1 MRNLRTLTTAIMIAV
16 LLGFGAISVFAQ
28 NRQTQQFTQSVELEA
43 KGFKLLFP
51 DSWRQVEIADPTAR
65 ELHKQVTI
73 EKLGLPNEPV
83 TQTSALAK
91 IVINLE
97 PRLSHEDAVQRLK
110 QIEAEYAG
118 KAEYLNIGGWP
129 AYQRR
134 AQIPL
139 ARRSRAATE
148 PVELYTSIT
157 TAIAADDRLIRIEAL
172 LPPGASEDLIT
183 EAIAIGRTSKFTET
197 ADARQVEREI
207 QMLRASPSLRSAPF
221 VPQPVRGGPGGAERI
236 TLPTSKKPTPK
247 TNSTKKSSPQK
258 SKSAVSP
265 KPNNLTA
272 ISPSTTTGIKQEQEA
287 TSNTGFNRFVHAGVG
302 EMEIVAS
309 NDGRNIV
316 IAANSG
322 FSNSTDGGQTFTF
335 RGGTPG
341 PNGSV
346 NGDPSL
352 GVGASGDFYYGFI
365 GYPDGSPAWNNQS
378 GCSTGISV
386 STNGG
391 TNFTW
396 RSNATLCPQSGGGVC
411 FPDQEHITA
420 DRFNASPASA
430 GGGDQV
436 YSAWR
441 NFTPAS
447 GTPTCGNIGSG
458 FVQTMLTCSANG
470 GNAGTWTV
478 VRNLNGDFPRLTV
491 GRDGFVYAVTRSG
504 GNILVYKFSSCSSGL
519 NLEAGFPQTAATPSD
534 VVCPVPGLDRCNDGN
549 NLSSHTIAVD
559 DRNPMNVFV
568 AFANN
573 TDPPATTPP
582 INEDVIVRASINGG
596 TSWPAALSVTLNSPI
611 NGRRFMP
618 WIATDSGVAHV
629 SWYDRRAGNGGTTN
643 DLTDFYRNSA
653 AIDAAN
659 NLVAGS
665 EVRITRIPDPQCAS
679 GWPCAPR
686 ATGDAEACT
695 IQPQLAGVC
704 SISGARCDFST
715 GCPVGA
721 GTCDGGGGCPKY
733 GDYNGIAAIA
743 GRVITSWS
751 SATPPP
757 GAVPVP
763 PAGINVYTSIDIVS
777 APRIQVPAPPN
788 FADTCTGSSGKATLN
803 VCNTGKA
810 DLEVGSITSS
820 NPRFMVTTPSS
831 GFAVVISPDFC
842 FPFEV
847 KFSPLATGN
856 QTTMFTIATN
866 DPVSPS
872 VVINANAQGEQ
883 PRISTIVADAGN
895 FGDVCV
901 GKFKDLKITVN
912 NSGGCDLVI
921 SGLTSSSS
929 QFQVAGVMSFPLVI
943 HAGDSLQIPIRFE
956 PTSFGAK
963 SGTITIN
970 SNDPLNPAK
979 AVSVNGNAPSAT
991 IVVNDPITFDKT
1003 CPGNTNNKT
1012 LTIGN
1017 SGGCDLVVNSIT
1029 SSSPEFKVVGVVPFP
1044 LVIPPGSTRDVTI
1057 QFMPMGFT
1065 VDPMRMAN
1073 LTINSNDLVTPNK
1086 VVKVIGIVP
1095 PPVIQAAPDPLDFG
1109 KVCLGKSKELPV
1121 TIRNTG
1127 ECNLTV
1133 SSISFSSAEF
1143 NLASP
1148 PPFPFVIPPGGSRV
1162 VMVSFMPV
1170 GATGARIATMTIN
1183 SDDPATPARVIT
1195 LKGEAPVSDIAITG
1209 STDWGDV
1216 AVGKF
1221 RDQVLYITNTEA
1233 CDLAVTLVCEVR
1245 GGTPMQASVEFNLV
1259 SPLNY
1264 PIIIPGGTTLP
1275 VRIRFKPERTGQR
1288 TASLFVC
1295 GFDPQTPGG
1304 TTPAFCPQGSSNLKR
1319 TVTLTGRGK

>member
-1 MRNLRTLTTAIMIAV
+1 MRNLRTLTMAMAIATLIV
-16 LLGFGAISVFAQ
+16 IGAISVAAQ
-28 NRQTQQFTQSVELEA
+28 DRQAQQFTRSLGLEA
-43 KGFKLLFP
+43 KGFKLNFP
-51 DSWRQVEIADPTAR
+51 DTWRQVEIADPTAR

-73 EKLGLPNEPV
+73 EKIGLPNEAA

-91 IVINLE
+91 ITINVE
-97 PRLSHEDAVQRLK
+97 PRLNHEDAVQRLK
-110 QIEAEYAG
+110 QIEAEYSG
-118 KAEYLNIGGWP
+118 KAVYLNIGGWP

-139 ARRSRAATE
+139 ARRSRAATQPIE
-148 PVELYTSIT
+148 MYTSIT
-157 TAIAADDRLIRIEAL
+157 TAIAADDRLIRIEAF
-172 LPPGASEDLIT
+172 LPPGVGEELIAET
-183 EAIAIGRTSKFTET
+183 EAIGRTSNFAET

-207 QMLRASPSLRSAPF
+207 QILRASPSLRSKPF
-221 VPQPVRGGPGGAERI
+221 VPQPGGGGTGSAEI
-236 TLPTSKKPTPK
+236 KDSPSSKAAATKPKGAKKP
-247 TNSTKKSSPQK
+247 STQK
-258 SKSAVSP
+258 SKSPVSP
-265 KPNNLTA
+265 KPKNLTA
-272 ISPSTTTGIKQEQEA
+272 KSEALSVESKQDQEEISK
-287 TSNTGFNRFVHAGVG
+287 TGFNRFVHAGNG
-302 EMEIVAS
+302 ELEIAAS

-352 GVGASGDFYYGFI
+352 GVGASGAFYYGFI
-365 GYPDGSPAWNNQS
+365 GYPNGTPEWNNET

-391 TNFTW
+391 TGFTW
-396 RSNATLCPQSGGGVC
+396 RSNATLCPQSGAGVC

-420 DRFNASPASA
+420 DRFNASPASM

-441 NFTPAS
+441 NFTSAS
-447 GTPTCGNIGSG
+447 GTPTCDNIGSG

-470 GNAGTWTV
+470 GNVGTWTV
-478 VRNLNGDFPRLTV
+478 VRNLSGDFPRVTV

-504 GNILVYKFSSCSSGL
+504 GNILVYKFSSCSDGL
-519 NLEAGFPQTAATPSD
+519 TLQAGFPQTAAAPSD

-549 NLSSHTIAVD
+549 SLSSHTIAVD

-568 AFANN
+568 AFASN
-573 TDPPATTPP
+573 TDAPATNPP
-582 INEDVIVRASINGG
+582 INEDIIVRASINGG
-596 TSWPAALSVTLNSPI
+596 TSWPAALSVRLNSPV

-629 SWYDRRAGNGGTTN
+629 SWYDRRAGSGGVTN

-653 AIDAAN
+653 AIDASN
-659 NLVAGS
+659 NLVAGT
-665 EVRITRIPDPQCAS
+665 EVMITRIPDPQCAS

-686 ATGDAEACT
+686 ASGDADACT
-695 IQPQLAGVC
+695 VQPQLAGVC
-704 SISGARCDFST
+704 SISGARCDFSA
-715 GCPVGA
+715 GCPAGA
-721 GTCDGGGGCPKY
+721 GTCNGGGGCPKY

-743 GRVITSWS
+743 GRVITGWA

-757 GAVPVP
+757 GAVPAP
-763 PAGINVYTSIDIVS
+763 PAGINVYTSIDLVS
-777 APRIQVPAPPN
+777 APRIQVPSPPN
-788 FADTCTGSSGKATLN
+788 FADTCTGSTGKATLN

-810 DLEVGSITSS
+810 DLEVGTITSS
-820 NPRFMVTTPSS
+820 NPRFRVTTPSS

-847 KFSPLATGN
+847 NFSPLSTGN
-856 QTTMFTIATN
+856 QTTAFTIATN

-872 VVINANAQGEQ
+872 VVIDASAQGDQ
-883 PRISTIVADAGN
+883 VRLSTVVADAGN

-921 SGLTSSSS
+921 SSLSSSSS

-943 HAGDSLQIPIRFE
+943 HAGDSLQIPIRFQ
-956 PTSFGAK
+956 PTSFGTK

-979 AVSVNGNAPSAT
+979 AVSVSGNAPSAT
-991 IVVNDPITFDKT
+991 IVVNDPIVFDKT

-1017 SGGCDLVVNSIT
+1017 SGGCDLIVNSIT
-1029 SSSPEFKVVGVVPFP
+1029 SSSTDFKVVGVVPFP

-1065 VDPMRMAN
+1065 VDPMRMAT
-1073 LTINSNDLVTPNK
+1073 LTINSNDLNTPNK
-1086 VVKVIGIVP
+1086 LVKVIGTVP
-1095 PPVIQAAPDPLDFG
+1095 PPVIQAMPDPLDFG
-1109 KVCLGKSKELPV
+1109 KVCLSKSKELPV
-1121 TIRNTG
+1121 TIKNNG

-1133 SSISFSSAEF
+1133 SSISFSSPEF
-1143 NLASP
+1143 KLLSLP
-1148 PPFPFVIPPGGSRV
+1148 TFPFVVPAGGSRV

-1170 GATGARIATMTIN
+1170 GATGQRMETMTIN
-1183 SDDPATPARVIT
+1183 SDDPATPIKVVT
-1195 LKGEAPVSDIAITG
+1195 LKGEAPVSDIAISG
-1209 STDWGDV
+1209 LTDWGDV

-1221 RDQVLYITNTEA
+1221 KDQVFYITNTEA

-1245 GGTPMQASVEFNLV
+1245 NSMPQQASVEFNLV

-1264 PIIIPGGTTLP
+1264 PVIIPGGETLA
-1275 VRIRFKPERTGQR
+1275 VRVRFKPERKGPR
-1288 TASLFVC
+1288 SAMLFVC
-1295 GFDPQTPGG
+1295 GFDPQVAGG
-1304 TTPAFCPQGSSNLKR
+1304 TAEKCPASSYLKR
-1319 TVTLTGRGK
+1319 TVVLTGKGK